1 MPSVKNLQSS
11 VDPLVLGQSPQGKGV
26 FKSPKS
32 KLNELCQSL
41 KFSSLKYQNQIS
53 ENCIVVTV
61 SITIEGQEIHCS
73 YTSEQAVF
81 TKKYIKQCEENAAE
95 IAFTK
100 LTRLYGICISS
111 TPPQRTH
118 EQSGKTALAG

>member
-1 MPSVKNLQSS
+1 MPLVENLQSS
-11 VDPLVLGQSPQGKGV
+11 VDPLVLGQSPQGKGG

-41 KFSSLKYQNQIS
+41 KFSSPIYQKS
-53 ENCIVVTV
+53 EDDMVITV
-61 SITIEGQEIHCS
+61 SITIEGQEVHYP
-73 YTSEQAVF
+73 YTSEQTMS

-95 IAFTK
+95 IAFTE
-100 LTRLYGICISS
+100 LTKLYGTCISN

-118 EQSGKTALAG
+118 EQSGKQLYIAG